1 MKLKAI
7 FVSKKIY
14 VKEPSHSKNK
24 GGGFVGMESE
34 ELKVK
39 VGW

>member
-1 MKLKAI
+1 M
-7 FVSKKIY
+7 Y
-14 VKEPSHSKNK
+14 TKNK